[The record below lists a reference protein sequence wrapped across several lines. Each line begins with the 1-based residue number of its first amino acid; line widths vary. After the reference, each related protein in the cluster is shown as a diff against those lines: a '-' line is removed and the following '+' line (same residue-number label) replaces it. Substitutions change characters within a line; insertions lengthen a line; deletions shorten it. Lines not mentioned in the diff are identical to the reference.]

1 MRKRIWSGGA
11 YPNRE
16 GIEASVCEDGIILR
30 AWYDGGV
37 YILRD
42 DVADAVLT
50 WDDLT
55 RMRNE
60 RRRNGEATQTT
71 ERAEASSDG
80 R

>member
-42 DVADAVLT
+42 DAADTVLT
-50 WDDLT
+50 WDDLA

-60 RRRNGEATQTT
+60 RRRNGEDPTPHKET
-71 ERAEASSDG
+71 ERSSDG

>member
-16 GIEASVCEDGIILR
+16 GIEASVCEGGIILR

-50 WDDLT
+50 WDDLA

-60 RRRNGEATQTT
+60 RRRNGEDATPHKET
-71 ERAEASSDG
+71 ERSSDG